1 MKILI
6 VDDNKQMRT
15 AVKSIFPKENIE
27 FHEASNGAE
36 GIEIYSKILPDWV
49 IMDIKME
56 KLNGIEATKQ
66 LKKINPSANIAIL
79 TNYDTK
85 YYRKAAID
93 AGAEYFLSKQNL
105 IELQSIFSNQAKNNE
120 HNFK

>member
-6 VDDNKQMRT
+6 VDDNKQMRF
-15 AVKSIFPKENIE
+15 AVKSLISHESIE
-27 FHEASNGAE
+27 FYEASDGAE
-36 GIEIYSKILPDWV
+36 GVEVYNKILPDWV

-66 LKKINPSANIAIL
+66 IKKSNPSANIIIL

-85 YYRKAAID
+85 YYHKAAIN
-93 AGAEYFLSKQNL
+93 AGAGYFLSKQNL
-105 IELQSIFSNQAKNNE
+105 IELKSII
-120 HNFK
+120 

>member
-15 AVKSIFPKENIE
+15 AVKNIFPQENIE

-66 LKKINPSANIAIL
+66 LKQINPSANIAIL

-105 IELQSIFSNQAKNNE
+105 IELQSIFSNQAQNNE